1 MANLNLN
8 KVILAG
14 GLVAD
19 PELKKTTNTDSSV
32 CSFTIAV
39 NRRYSKPGEQ
49 AQTDFIDCV
58 AWRQQAEFLSRY
70 FKKGSSILIVG
81 NIQKRAWNDQQG
93 NKRYTTEVI
102 VDEINFVD
110 SKGEGPNR
118 EFSAEAVPAAPAYS
132 TQTAEPV
139 KFDEADEDDLPF

>member
-14 GLVAD
+14 RLVAD

-32 CSFTIAV
+32 CSFTVAV

-70 FKKGSSILIVG
+70 FRKGSSVCIVG
-81 NIQKRAWNDQQG
+81 SIQKRAWNDQQG

-110 SKGEGPNR
+110 SKGEGPAR
-118 EFSAEAVPAAPAYS
+118 DFSPEAAPQTPAYS
-132 TQTAEPV
+132 TDASELT